1 MTGRP
6 SPRPQGPEAPR
17 PRPFM
22 QEIYTVV
29 LRAHTSSHNVATKNL
44 FLVLGVPG
52 SSSRP
57 PSSAPARLQGSNP
70 RLQGSQGP
78 WRPQSARCSSSAS
91 SSRGPRPRVFPSRS
105 SRIPLP
111 PAAGVSL
118 FSAPRPHGPCRTR
131 TPWTPASP
139 TTGDPLRA
147 GSGSRSRAAGPVAE
161 ERRARRCARR
171 RCRVPCNEAM
181 PRSAMAQR
189 SGQGQGGEK
198 EEDSSFRPA
207 CAERRARPPRPP

>member
-57 PSSAPARLQGSNP
+57 PSSAPARLQGFQSKAP
-70 RLQGSQGP
+70 RLP
-78 WRPQSARCSSSAS
+78 RPLASAVSSVLFLCLLFQRPPPPGFPQQVIPDPAS
-91 SSRGPRPRVFPSRS
+91 SRCRSFSVLRP
-105 SRIPLP
+105 
-111 PAAGVSL
+111 A
-118 FSAPRPHGPCRTR
+118 APRPMPDADPVDPRQPDHGRPPPRGKRQPLEGGRPCRGGATG
-131 TPWTPASP
+131 ASVRP
-139 TTGDPLRA
+139 TKVPRA
-147 GSGSRSRAAGPVAE
+147 VR
-161 ERRARRCARR
+161 
-171 RCRVPCNEAM
+171 
-181 PRSAMAQR
+181 
-189 SGQGQGGEK
+189 
-198 EEDSSFRPA
+198 
-207 CAERRARPPRPP
+207 